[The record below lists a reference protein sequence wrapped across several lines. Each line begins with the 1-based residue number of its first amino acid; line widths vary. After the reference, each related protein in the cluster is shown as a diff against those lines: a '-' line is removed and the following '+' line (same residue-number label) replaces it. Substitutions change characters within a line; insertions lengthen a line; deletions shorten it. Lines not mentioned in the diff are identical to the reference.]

1 MQTDREKIAALI
13 EDTLR
18 SSFNKQHQLHISAL
32 HQSSNEAMKH
42 FSTHQTG
49 KRFLSFFLCS
59 HSCKPN
65 TDRSISIEGNDRG
78 WVVADTDCPSNT
90 SGGPSTPGESHSNEE
105 LEDTVKNAI
114 ETEIACNENKKVQ
127 EAANESQTLK
137 TE

>member
-1 MQTDREKIAALI
+1 MKPWNIFQHIKQVRDFF
-13 EDTLR
+13 LR
-18 SSFNKQHQLHISAL
+18 S
-32 HQSSNEAMKH
+32 
-42 FSTHQTG
+42 
-49 KRFLSFFLCS
+49 
-59 HSCKPN
+59 HSYKPN

-127 EAANESQTLK
+127 EAANES
-137 TE
+137 